1 MKGELKLISTRQ
13 FRQSD
18 VNDVIKIN
26 RICLPEN
33 YSRFFFLKE
42 ASRTPRAFLVYEE
55 NQTICGYV
63 MGRVER
69 LAEELTNLLQ
79 PGSFI
84 ENTISFGP
92 FQKYV
97 QAIQDEKKVGHIV
110 SIAVLH
116 KYRRRGI
123 GFHLLSSSID
133 AMKLQNIVLVYL
145 EVRKSNAEAIALY
158 KKYGFQIAGILKDYY
173 ISQRED
179 ACLMVLPLDP
189 KIEST
194 SSKHSNS

>member
-1 MKGELKLISTRQ
+1 LKGELKVISTRQ

-42 ASRTPRAFLVYEE
+42 ASRTPRAFRVYEE
-55 NQTICGYV
+55 DQAICGYV
-63 MGRVER
+63 IGRVER
-69 LAEELTNLLQ
+69 LAEELTHLLR

-84 ENTISFGP
+84 ENTTVFGQ
-92 FQKYV
+92 FQKYM
-97 QAIQDEKKVGHIV
+97 QIIQDEKKVGHIV

-116 KYRRRGI
+116 KDRRRGI
-123 GFHLLSSSID
+123 GFHLLSASID
-133 AMKLQNIVLVYL
+133 AMKLQDIVLVYL

-158 KKYGFQIAGILKDYY
+158 KKYGFQIVGILKDYY

-179 ACLMVLPLDP
+179 ACLMILPLDP
-189 KIEST
+189 KIT
-194 SSKHSNS
+194 SIRSDHSNS

>member
-1 MKGELKLISTRQ
+1 MKGELKLSSTRQ

-42 ASRTPRAFLVYEE
+42 ASRTPRAFRVYEE
-55 NQTICGYV
+55 NQTICAYV
-63 MGRVER
+63 IGRVER
-69 LAEELTNLLQ
+69 LTEELTNLLR

-84 ENTISFGP
+84 ENKTAFGQ
-92 FQKYV
+92 FQKYL
-97 QAIQDEKKVGHIV
+97 QAFQDDKKVGHIV

-123 GFHLLSSSID
+123 GFHLLSASID
-133 AMKLQNIVLVYL
+133 AMKLQDIVLVYL
-145 EVRKSNAEAIALY
+145 EVRKSNTEAIALY
-158 KKYGFQIAGILKDYY
+158 KKYGFQIAGTLTDYY

-179 ACLMVLPLDP
+179 ACLMILPLDP
-189 KIEST
+189 RINST
-194 SSKHSNS
+194 FSKDSNS